1 MPDEIVVRY
10 IPHDEVLSLRE
21 DKKRLEMTVE
31 RLQAQ
36 LSEAQLKY
44 ASECHINMALQDE
57 VKHLRKENQEWR
69 MICNV

>member
-10 IPHDEVLSLRE
+10 IPHEEVLTLRE
-21 DKKRLEMTVE
+21 ENKRLLADID
-31 RLQAQ
+31 RLRVQ

-57 VKHLRKENQEWR
+57 VKSLRKQNEEWR

>member
-1 MPDEIVVRY
+1 MPNEIVVRY
-10 IPHDEVLSLRE
+10 IPHEEVLTLRE
-21 DKKRLEMTVE
+21 ENKRLLTDID
-31 RLQAQ
+31 RLRVQ

-57 VKHLRKENQEWR
+57 VKILRKQNEEWR

>member
-21 DKKRLEMTVE
+21 ANSRLLSENE
-31 RLQAQ
+31 RLKAQ
-36 LSEAQLKY
+36 LYEAQLKY

-57 VKHLRKENQEWR
+57 LKDLRKQN
-69 MICNV
+69 

>member
-21 DKKRLEMTVE
+21 EVSRLQSIND

-69 MICNV
+69 MMCNV